1 MVIKQ
6 LLIAIDQ
13 VFNVL
18 LYIPSDGFGYADE
31 TLSARIW
38 RNQNKNRFYKVALVV
53 VNGLFFWQANHC
65 RGAYFAE
72 LMRKHLPREYR
83 NNQQK

>member
-1 MVIKQ
+1 MIKQ
-6 LLIAIDQ
+6 ILIAIDQ
-13 VFNVL
+13 VFNAL
-18 LYIPSDGFGYADE
+18 LGGYADE

-65 RGAYFAE
+65 RGAYFSE
-72 LMRKHLPREYR
+72 MTRKHLPKEYR
-83 NNQQK
+83 LK